1 VDLRPDQRAFLD
13 DHHSAAMVT
22 LRRDGTPHAVQVGV
36 AVVDGALWSSGT
48 ARRAR
53 TRQLRRD
60 PRATLFVFDGRRSWL
75 TLETVVAIL
84 DGPGSARQNL
94 RLFQVMQGRS
104 GADSLAWSGGELTP
118 DEFLAAMDAEGRLI
132 YEFDVVRAY
141 GLLAT

>member
-1 VDLRPDQRAFLD
+1 MDLRPDQRAFLD

-75 TLETVVAIL
+75 TLETVVTIL
-84 DGPGSARQNL
+84 DGPDSARQNL

>member
-1 VDLRPDQRAFLD
+1 VEQRHRAPGP
-13 DHHSAAMVT
+13 HEPAAS
-22 LRRDGTPHAVQVGV
+22 R
-36 AVVDGALWSSGT
+36 
-48 ARRAR
+48 
-53 TRQLRRD
+53 
-60 PRATLFVFDGRRSWL
+60 PRATLFVFHRRRSWL
-75 TLETVVAIL
+75 TLETVVTIL
-84 DGPGSARQNL
+84 DGPDAPRQNL